1 MPGQW
6 RLLTGLGWASVL
18 VGLLGLLIGRRE
30 GWTEL
35 TAIGALCLVL
45 VALAGLFLFGRTTVR
60 VELEIAPVRTTV
72 GSPSSGAVHLVNT
85 ARTPLLPIL
94 LELPV
99 GPAVARFRLPVLM
112 PDQPHEELFVV
123 PADRRGVYPV
133 GPAMTRRGDPLGIVS
148 RDLTWGEEIEVFV
161 RPRMIP
167 LDSLGGGLLRD
178 LEGVSTDAISMSDL
192 AFHAL
197 REYSA
202 GDDLRHVHW
211 RSSAKAGQLLVRQYV
226 DTRRSHAT
234 LVIDQNPDAY
244 ADLGDFE
251 TAVSAAASVAVRAA
265 LDDFEISLVCG
276 EHAGDGDANR
286 VLDVSCR
293 VEPGPRPLAE
303 TARAAAELAPDTSLL
318 LVISGSRAD
327 FATLQRAASAFP
339 VEVRRLLVQVDPD
352 RPTRVSEV
360 GGYQALSLNRLED
373 LAGLLQWSAR

>member
-1 MPGQW
+1 V
-6 RLLTGLGWASVL
+6 LTGLGWSCVA
-18 VGLLGLLIGRRE
+18 VGLVAVAIGHHE

-35 TAIGALCLVL
+35 AAVGVLCLAL
-45 VALAGLFLFGRTTVR
+45 VALACMFLFGRTLVR
-60 VELEIAPVRTTV
+60 VDLEVAPMRTTV
-72 GSPSSGAVHLVNT
+72 GSPSSGAVHLMNT
-85 ARTPLLPIL
+85 TRTPLLPIL

-112 PDQPHEELFVV
+112 PEQPHEELFVV

-133 GPAMTRRGDPLGIVS
+133 GPAMTRRGDPLGLVS
-148 RDLTWGEEIEVFV
+148 RDLTWGGEMEVFV
-161 RPRMIP
+161 RPRMVP

-197 REYSA
+197 REYSP

-234 LVIDQNPDAY
+234 VVVDQDPDAY
-244 ADLGDFE
+244 ADPDDFE
-251 TAVSAAASVAVRAA
+251 TAVSVAASVAVRAA

-276 EHAGDGDANR
+276 EHAGDGDANH
-286 VLDVSCR
+286 VLDMSCR
-293 VEPGPRPLAE
+293 LGTGPRPLAE
-303 TARAAAELAPDTSLL
+303 TARAAAALAPDTSLL
-318 LVISGSRAD
+318 LMLSGSRAE
-327 FATLQRAASAFP
+327 FGSLQRAASAFP
-339 VEVRRLLVQVDPD
+339 VDVRRLLIQIDPR

-360 GGYQALSLNRLED
+360 DGYQALSLNRLDD